1 LLAPGSISTI
11 TAFAAVKLGSTT
23 TTGGF
28 GVGVG
33 AGLSPP
39 LLQAKKPILKTKIK
53 NLYRIGVVF

>member
-1 LLAPGSISTI
+1 MTPPV
-11 TAFAAVKLGSTT
+11 AVKLGSTT

-39 LLQAKKPILKTKIK
+39 LLQAIKPIHKTKIK
-53 NLYRIGVVF
+53 QLYFIGVLLRFAG

>member
-1 LLAPGSISTI
+1 MTTPL
-11 TAFAAVKLGSTT
+11 AAVKLGSTT

-39 LLQAKKPILKTKIK
+39 LLQPRKPILKNKIK
-53 NLYRIGVVF
+53 MQYFIDALIKFIY

>member
-1 LLAPGSISTI
+1 V
-11 TAFAAVKLGSTT
+11 AVKLGSTT

-39 LLQAKKPILKTKIK
+39 LLQPSKLILTTNIKIL
-53 NLYRIGVVF
+53 NLISAIIKFTQ

>member
-1 LLAPGSISTI
+1 MTTP
-11 TAFAAVKLGSTT
+11 FVAVKLGSTT

-28 GVGVG
+28 GVG

-53 NLYRIGVVF
+53 ILYLIAVELKLRV